1 MDPKIESYG
10 EIEYDVTKRPLTDYL
25 RQLALYLFD
34 RYELRGKKLL
44 EIGVGRGEVLLELAK
59 LGVECTCVDQDPS
72 AIEMLLERCK
82 TEGLK
87 INCILADAE
96 VAIPVLENFYDVI
109 YTKSFLEHLRDP
121 VAFLVN
127 AKTALASTGFFLMLI
142 PDWESNFTIYFDDI
156 THKTPFTTETIR
168 QACLLAG
175 LHNIEVE
182 KFRQLPATW
191 KYPILNFL
199 ARLIS
204 PLIRPRTKSKT
215 LRWSRELMLLATAS
229 L

>member
-1 MDPKIESYG
+1 MNPKIESYV
-10 EIEYDVTKRPLTDYL
+10 EIEYDVTKRPLTDYP

-44 EIGVGRGEVLLELAK
+44 EVGVGRGEVLLELAK

-72 AIEMLLERCK
+72 AIEMLLERCR
-82 TEGLK
+82 TRGLK

-96 VAIPVLENFYDVI
+96 MPLPIPENFYDVI
-109 YTKSFLEHLRDP
+109 YTKSFLEHLHDP
-121 VAFLVN
+121 VTFLVDT
-127 AKTALASTGFFLMLI
+127 KTALVSTGFFLMLI
-142 PDWESNFTIYFDDI
+142 PDWESQHTTYFDDI

-168 QACLLAG
+168 QAYLLAG
-175 LHNIEVE
+175 LQNIEVE

-199 ARLIS
+199 ASLIS